1 MKGGDIMDP
10 VITRIVVEAAAAAL
24 LYLITSDD

>member
-10 VITRIVVEAAAAAL
+10 ILTQIIIEAAATAL
-24 LYLITSDD
+24 LYLISDE

>member
-10 VITRIVVEAAAAAL
+10 VITRIILEAAATAL
-24 LYLITSDD
+24 LYLIADE

>member
-10 VITRIVVEAAAAAL
+10 VITRIIIEAAATAL
-24 LYLITSDD
+24 FYLIADE